1 MFKEAKAYHLE
12 FDYDEQGP
20 INCCRSINRC
30 LVQHKISMIEPLL
43 ILEYRLIEE
52 LCLLEVAVGRPGA
65 CTSNTLLVCAIGL
78 LLSSAAA
85 AVNLFVCRQF
95 VYLLFENTNSYP
107 PLSLL
112 LVAPI
117 MN

>member
-1 MFKEAKAYHLE
+1 LE
-12 FDYDEQGP
+12 LEYNQGR
-20 INCCRSINRC
+20 IDRR

-52 LCLLEVAVGRPGA
+52 LCLLEVTVGRPGA

-78 LLSSAAA
+78 LLSSATAAA
-85 AVNLFVCRQF
+85 AVNLFVCCQF

>member
-1 MFKEAKAYHLE
+1 MELE
-12 FDYDEQGP
+12 YNQGR
-20 INCCRSINRC
+20 IDRR
-30 LVQHKISMIEPLL
+30 LVQRKSSMIEPLL

-85 AVNLFVCRQF
+85 AAAGVDLFVFQK
-95 VYLLFENTNSYP
+95 YK
-107 PLSLL
+107 
-112 LVAPI
+112 LVPSTVFTSCCLYNKI
-117 MN
+117 RKRIRTRVIC